1 MVFSHGTEA
10 VWRFPVAFQ
19 AFWGILT
26 ILAFL
31 RVPETPRYYYAT
43 NLTDKADRTLE
54 QVYGAA
60 LTEPHV
66 QRAKAEILASLELER
81 AAAPSLKIT
90 DFFWDTSKMQ
100 VARRIRTG
108 VLLVGIAYL
117 MGIDVI
123 FYYTTVCSIVVG
135 HIA

>member
-1 MVFSHGTEA
+1 MVFTKGTSA

-31 RVPETPRYYYAT
+31 RVPETPRYYYAKGHEE
-43 NLTDKADRTLE
+43 KADRTLE

-60 LTEPHV
+60 LTDARV
-66 QRAKAEILASLELER
+66 QYAKAEILASLELER
-81 AAAPSLKIT
+81 VAAPSLKIT

-123 FYYTTVCSIVVG
+123 FYYTTVSARLIRSLV
-135 HIA
+135 